1 MTTIKNNFHNTE
13 FVTTKPATEIR
24 RIINTNPADY
34 TPAEKSW
41 VHKVRKA
48 LCGTPN
54 CTCGGELSER
64 GPQEY

>member
-13 FVTTKPATEIR
+13 FVTTKTADDINK
-24 RIINTNPADY
+24 IIGTNPADY

-41 VHKVRKA
+41 VTKARKA
-48 LCGTPN
+48 LCGISY